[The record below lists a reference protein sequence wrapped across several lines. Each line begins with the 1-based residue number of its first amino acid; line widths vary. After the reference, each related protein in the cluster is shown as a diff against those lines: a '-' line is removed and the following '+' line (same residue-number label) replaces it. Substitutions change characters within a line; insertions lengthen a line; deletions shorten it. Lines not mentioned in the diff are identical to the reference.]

1 MRGVGGQLVHLKK
14 GGRKPKVEGKET
26 ESRKEEKLLNA
37 FLKLLKTVRYEAE
50 PFSICSCDFGTKRK
64 KKTPSKWPR
73 ILTPAAKEI

>member
-1 MRGVGGQLVHLKK
+1 MHLKK